1 MKAKGAGLKAVILNA
16 EAINYIDSTASTML
30 MGVIEEIHE
39 MNVQFYIAGAIGPTR
54 DIIFDSGIVNC
65 LDKKYLFVKIKEAVA
80 YYDDPNTTTT
90 LREKVAHQNLRN

>member
-1 MKAKGAGLKAVILNA
+1 MGNYI

-30 MGVIEEIHE
+30 MSVIDEIHQ

-54 DIIFDSGIVNC
+54 DIIFESGIVKC

-80 YYDDPNTTTT
+80 YYDDPNTITS
-90 LREKVAHQNLRN
+90 LREKVAHQNLGN